1 MAEGW
6 QGQSRGGKTGYEI
19 FIFLIRHLG
28 IGCAYSLLA
37 VVALYFIIAAPR
49 STADIWRYARKILN
63 YPALKSAFFIYK
75 NYFAFGQSLIDKV
88 AISSGLS
95 DRFHYTFEGMEH
107 LENAVA
113 EHKGAIIMGAHFGNW
128 AASEPFFRGC
138 GAKLNLVMFDNEHTD
153 IKEVLEKNKDAD
165 ASFKIIPVNKDNLSH
180 IFMITDA
187 LDKGE
192 FVCFLCDRFLRSENV
207 INERFMDYP
216 VKFPFGTFH
225 IAARMKVP
233 VLFYFAVRERNRTYR
248 FSFSKAD
255 MPSQRKGAENKI
267 LSQFVST
274 LEKELRAHPEQWYN
288 YYDFWNLR
296 KDCRQS

>member
-1 MAEGW
+1 MAQGW
-6 QGQSRGGKTGYEI
+6 QGQSRGGKTGYQI

-37 VVALYFIIAAPR
+37 VVALYFIVAAPK
-49 STADIWRYARKILN
+49 STADIWRYARKILK
-63 YPALKSAFFIYK
+63 YPALKSVFFIYR

-88 AISSGLS
+88 AISSGLT
-95 DRFHYTFEGMEH
+95 DRFHYVFDGMNNMEK
-107 LENAVA
+107 VVG

-128 AASEPFFRGC
+128 AASEPFFRDC

-153 IKEVLEKNKDAD
+153 IKEVLEKNKDTD
-165 ASFKIIPVNKDNLSH
+165 ASFKLIPVNKDNLSH

-207 INERFMDYP
+207 INAEFMGYP
-216 VKFPFGTFH
+216 VQFPYGTFH
-225 IAARMKVP
+225 IATRMRVP

-248 FSFSKAD
+248 FSFVKAE
-255 MPSQRKGAENKI
+255 MPAQRKGAEEVI
-267 LSQFVST
+267 LSQFIT
-274 LEKELRAHPEQWYN
+274 ALEKELKGHPEQWYN

-296 KDCRQS
+296 NAGRKS